1 MNMHDIF
8 SKVSNTTQ
16 GITSSLKR
24 EAQNLY
30 AQYQQNQN
38 QGQNMN
44 MNNNMNN
51 NMGNMNGNGNTSN
64 INSNNNNNNMG
75 IGENPFL
82 QVAIPPGTIPPGTC
96 ITVGQYQVMIE
107 RHLAEGGFAHVYV
120 VQSQTGKKAVLKQII
135 VPDQEQVLIFQKEI
149 NFMRIVSGNE
159 NIVQFFD
166 SNIRARSK
174 SEGDGYEVLILME
187 YCSEGHIVD
196 LMNSRL
202 KVRLTEHEIINIF
215 YSVCKAVAHLHYQ
228 NPPIIHR
235 DIKVENVLITSDG
248 KYKLCDFGSATT
260 EIIPPN
266 KALNIQE
273 IRNLEE
279 DIQKYTTIQYRP
291 PEMCDLYQRRGLNE
305 KVDTWALGVMLYKLC
320 YYTTPFE
327 DGNTLAILNCSYTKP
342 QAPSYSNHIHH
353 LLDIMLVVEPSM
365 RANIYD
371 ILSYLSSVLGVPCPI
386 TNKYSYSDA
395 SSKTNNNSPFFA
407 ATSTNSVLTS
417 VKQPVATIPIVQN
430 PNPTPMRR
438 GRPNQKERKQNNNI
452 ASNANAAVASKIAT
466 LSYNSQQVKQ
476 STNDSFKT
484 PITINSTNNGN
495 HLSPNSLNNSL
506 NNSLSNSLSNTFGGN
521 TNKISVNPSGG
532 NGSGSFFTKYSQE
545 SKEQKNSRDAYKTT
559 NQLPNIKNNVTGSN
573 NKNEADKNMLDNIF
587 GKSTNDIFDN
597 VANNG
602 NDKINVFDDNW
613 VVDSSKNSFDKLNEK
628 HTINDSFNNNNFFSN
643 SNDRFNN
650 ESNNG
655 SKKMP
660 RPPSFTQLAE
670 KSAETNNR
678 LSSGC
683 TSFSKYKSDPFILSS
698 TNPFADMDNE
708 EVEQNKPLFET
719 NFDDNFDDSDI
730 EENTISIYKNENNDD
745 KLNSFKVRNES
756 KNSLTSPSKQ
766 KSPQN
771 DFSDSLFNSNDA
783 NDNNYG
789 YMKFDD
795 EDDVFS
801 PKSPSVKLTGS
812 APISSSSN
820 INKFEDS
827 FDPSFNSV
835 NFGNEKNN
843 GGMQFEDSSNIF
855 DSNSKRNSL
864 KDNKDKIDFDRISN
878 HSLQSANKLNQSFQR
893 LALSLKKKPK
903 QKKHILLDNNSSE
916 EENDDDFEDETD
928 FVSSYAQIE
937 DEDNDDILINNSN
950 LSPPPKSS
958 HTRYPSDPQSNI
970 VKLHQKSRS
979 MGRFPDQ
986 IHNSLNDETTKESNN
1001 SYDSK
1006 SKPPPLN
1013 SSPGINLASINMTPL
1028 NRTASLNSQSKK
1040 KKVPPPIPPKPKE
1053 LKKYVIPNAYPGKPS
1068 RQSSISPKSNNS
1080 KTLDNEQDN
1089 PLKINNS
1096 ILSDLS
1102 NLKITP
1108 INQSTTSLS
1117 STNLNDNRRHS
1128 GYYFDNEEAFQQLE
1142 QTTNITD
1149 EMENF
1154 PDDNDSDQDI
1164 FNNGKVKRKS
1174 KFKYLH

>member
-44 MNNNMNN
+44 MNNNMNS
-51 NMGNMNGNGNTSN
+51 NMGNMNGNNSN
-64 INSNNNNNNMG
+64 INNNNNNNNMG
-75 IGENPFL
+75 MGENPFL
-82 QVAIPPGTIPPGTC
+82 QVTAPPGTLPPGTYV
-96 ITVGQYQVMIE
+96 TVGQYQVIIE

-120 VQSQTGKKAVLKQII
+120 VQSQSGKKAVLKQII
-135 VPDQEQVLIFQKEI
+135 VPDQEQVLTFQKEI
-149 NFMRIVSGNE
+149 SIMRSVSGNE

-166 SNIRARSK
+166 SQIRARTK

-202 KVRLTEHEIINIF
+202 KVRLTENEIINIF

-266 KALNIQE
+266 KSLNIQE
-273 IRNLEE
+273 IRSLEE

-305 KVDTWALGVMLYKLC
+305 KVDTW
-320 YYTTPFE
+320 TTPFE
-327 DGNTLAILNCSYTKP
+327 DGNTLAILNCSYSKP
-342 QAPSYSNHIHH
+342 QTPTYSNHIHH

-386 TNKYSYSDA
+386 SNKYTFSD
-395 SSKTNNNSPFFA
+395 SSNANNNSPFFA
-407 ATSTNSVLTS
+407 ASATNSVLTS
-417 VKQPVATIPIVQN
+417 VKQPVATVPIVQN

-438 GRPNQKERKQNNNI
+438 GRPNQKERKPNNNV

-466 LSYNSQQVKQ
+466 LSYNSQQMKQ

-484 PITINSTNNGN
+484 PITINSSNAN
-495 HLSPNSLNNSL
+495 HLSPNSLS
-506 NNSLSNSLSNTFGGN
+506 SSYGGN
-521 TNKISVNPSGG
+521 TSKIPSNPSGG
-532 NGSGSFFTKYSQE
+532 ASGGSFFTKYSQE
-545 SKEQKNSRDAYKTT
+545 TKEQRNSRDTYKSSSA
-559 NQLPNIKNNVTGSN
+559 LPVIKNNISGSN
-573 NKNEADKNMLDNIF
+573 NKNEADQSMLDNIF
-587 GKSTNDIFDN
+587 GKSTNDVFND
-597 VANNG
+597 VSKNG
-602 NDKINVFDDNW
+602 NGDINVFDDDW
-613 VVDSSKNSFDKLNEK
+613 VVDNAKNSFDKQSEKRALND
-628 HTINDSFNNNNFFSN
+628 NFNNTNDFFNN
-643 SNDRFNN
+643 SNDIFNN
-650 ESNNG
+650 DSNNG
-655 SKKMP
+655 SKKIP

-670 KSAETNNR
+670 KSADTNNP
-678 LSSGC
+678 LSKGSS
-683 TSFSKYKSDPFILSS
+683 SFSKYKSDPFILSS
-698 TNPFADMDNE
+698 TNPFADMDNDDE
-708 EVEQNKPLFET
+708 DEQNQPLFET
-719 NFDDNFDDSDI
+719 NFNDNFDNNFDDSDI

-745 KLNSFKVRNES
+745 KINAFKIRNES
-756 KNSLTSPSKQ
+756 KNYLTSPSRQ
-766 KSPQN
+766 KSPQKNGFADSPFSNN
-771 DFSDSLFNSNDA
+771 DT

-789 YMKFDD
+789 YMKFEDD
-795 EDDVFS
+795 DDVFS
-801 PKSPSVKLTGS
+801 PKSPSIKITGS
-812 APISSSSN
+812 TPIPSTIN
-820 INKFEDS
+820 VNKFENS
-827 FDPSFNSV
+827 FDPSFNTV
-835 NFGNEKNN
+835 NFGNERNTGN
-843 GGMQFEDSSNIF
+843 TQFDNTSNIF
-855 DSNSKRNSL
+855 DNNNSYNSNNNKRNSL
-864 KDNKDKIDFDRISN
+864 KENKDKSETDKISN
-878 HSLQSANKLNQSFQR
+878 HSLQGANKLNQSFQR
-893 LALSLKKKPK
+893 LALSLKKKQK

-916 EENDDDFEDETD
+916 DDDDDNGFEDESD
-928 FVSSYAQIE
+928 FISPYSQINDEE
-937 DEDNDDILINNSN
+937 DDNIFVNNTN
-950 LSPPPKSS
+950 LSPPPKSG
-958 HTRYPSDPQSNI
+958 HTRYPSDPQSNV

-979 MGRFPDQ
+979 MGRFPDTQ
-986 IHNSLNDETTKESNN
+986 IHKSSNIENNKESNY

-1006 SKPPPLN
+1006 SKPPPTAT
-1013 SSPGINLASINMTPL
+1013 SPSGINPSTITMSPLNKTTPL
-1028 NRTASLNSQSKK
+1028 NTQPKK

-1068 RQSSISPKSNNS
+1068 RQSSISPKTKLENNHISNN
-1080 KTLDNEQDN
+1080 NEHDN
-1089 PLKINNS
+1089 PLKVTNS
-1096 ILSDLS
+1096 KLADLS

-1108 INQSTTSLS
+1108 INQSATSLS
-1117 STNLNDNRRHS
+1117 STNLSDNHRHS
-1128 GYYFDNEEAFQQLE
+1128 GYYFDNEEAFQQLD

-1164 FNNGKVKRKS
+1164 FNNGKVKRRS